1 MKLKTLAIALMAGL
15 LATPALADEPKSSWS
30 GVWVGVFGGM
40 DNSSSDLG
48 LGGPGGIGL
57 DGISTKGMSY
67 GGTIGVDY
75 QLPGTVLVIGIGGD
89 YSFSDSEFK
98 VTFGPAT
105 MLTAGFDESWSIYG
119 RVGLD
124 MGRVMPYL
132 LAGYTEADVSVSVP
146 LGPFKAGTTID
157 GWVVGGGIEMRIVG
171 GVTIG
176 AEYKYSMFDTLTIGG
191 PGGLTIDT
199 DRHEMRATLKYK
211 ANFF

>member
-1 MKLKTLAIALMAGL
+1 MAGL

-30 GVWVGVFGGM
+30 GVYVGIHGGM
-40 DNSSSDLG
+40 DYSSSALG

-57 DGISTKGMSY
+57 DGISTNGMSY
-67 GGTIGVDY
+67 GIHGGADY

-124 MGRVMPYL
+124 MGRVMPYV
-132 LAGYTEADVSVSVP
+132 LAGYTEADVGVSVP
-146 LGPFKAGTTID
+146 LIPFKAGATID
-157 GWVVGGGIEMRIVG
+157 GWLVGGGLEMKIAG
-171 GVTIG
+171 GVILG
-176 AEYKYSMFDTLTIGG
+176 AEYRYSMFDTLAIGG

-199 DRHEMRATLKYK
+199 DRHEVRATLKYK
-211 ANFF
+211 FSGMY